1 MNNLIVQLSKII
13 LIILLALFTLE
24 IFASMRYRK
33 PKKLKMEF
41 IRQRILFFLILLL
54 GNGVLFT
61 QTKDENYIILF
72 SVEILFFI
80 VFIKI
85 YDLFY
90 EKANKILINTIC
102 MLLVIGFIMQPRLNF
117 TKSIKHIV
125 FCFVAVILSAL
136 VPFAMQKIQDLKKYK
151 WLYGGV
157 GILLLGI
164 VAVLGVVSYGA
175 KLSISLGPISF
186 QPSEFV
192 KITFV
197 FFVASMLYQ
206 DTSFKNIV
214 ITGFVAA
221 LHVLILVISNDLGG
235 AFIYFFTFLIMLY
248 VATRKIGYMALG
260 LLAGSGA
267 AMLAYHFFSH
277 VRVRVLAWKDPFAV
291 IDGAGFQI
299 SQSLFAIGT
308 GGWFGLGLFEGMPNN
323 IPVASEDFIFSAI
336 SEELGGI
343 FAICLIFLCIGC
355 FLLMLNIAF
364 KIKNQFHKLIA
375 LGLGSVYGVQ
385 VFINIGGVIKMI
397 PSTGVTLPFVSYG
410 GSSLLS
416 SFIMIA
422 IIQGLYLLS
431 TKKKGEQN
439 E

>member
-13 LIILLALFTLE
+13 LIILFALFTLE
-24 IFASMRYRK
+24 IFASMGY
-33 PKKLKMEF
+33 KKAKKIKLAI
-41 IRQRILFFLILLL
+41 IRQRILSLLILLL
-54 GNGVLFT
+54 GYAVLFT
-61 QTKDENYIILF
+61 QTKEENYIILF

-85 YDLFY
+85 YDVFY
-90 EKANKILINTIC
+90 EKSNKILVNTIC

-117 TKSIKHIV
+117 TKSVKHLV
-125 FCFVAVILSAL
+125 FCFVAVILSAMI
-136 VPFAMQKIQDLKKYK
+136 PFIMQKVKDLKKYK
-151 WLYGGV
+151 WIYGGV
-157 GILLLGI
+157 GILLLAA
-164 VAVLGVVSYGA
+164 VAVLGAVSYGA

-206 DTSFKNIV
+206 DTSFRNVV
-214 ITGFVAA
+214 ITGVIAA
-221 LHVLILVISNDLGG
+221 LHVLILVASNDLGG

-260 LLAGSGA
+260 LFAGSGA
-267 AMLAYHFFSH
+267 AVLAYHFFSH

-291 IDGAGFQI
+291 INGAGYQI

-308 GGWFGLGLFEGMPNN
+308 GGWFGLGLFEGLPNS
-323 IPVASEDFIFSAI
+323 IPVAGEDFIFSAI

-375 LGLGSVYGVQ
+375 LGLGSIYGVQ

-431 TKKKGEQN
+431 NGKKGEQN

>member
-13 LIILLALFTLE
+13 LIILLAFFSLE
-24 IFASMRYRK
+24 IFASMRYK
-33 PKKLKMEF
+33 KAKKLKLVL
-41 IRQRILFFLILLL
+41 IRQRIMFFLILLL

-61 QTKDENYIILF
+61 QTKEENFIVMF
-72 SVEILFFI
+72 FVEILFFI

-90 EKANKILINTIC
+90 DKSNKILVNTIC

-117 TKSIKHIV
+117 QKSIKHII
-125 FCFVAVILSAL
+125 FCFVAVILSAF
-136 VPFAMQKIQDLKKYK
+136 VPFIMQKIKDLKKYK
-151 WLYGGV
+151 WVYGGV
-157 GILLLGI
+157 GILLLSV
-164 VAVLGVVSYGA
+164 VAVLGAVSYGA

-206 DTSFKNIV
+206 DTSFKNV
-214 ITGFVAA
+214 LITGIIAA
-221 LHVLILVISNDLGG
+221 IHVLILVISNDLGG

-248 VATRKIGYMALG
+248 VATRKVGYMALG

-267 AMLAYHFFSH
+267 AMLAYRFFSH
-277 VRVRVLAWKDPFAV
+277 VRVRVLAWKDPFVV
-291 IDGAGFQI
+291 IDGAGYQI

-308 GGWFGLGLFEGMPNN
+308 GGWFGLGLYEGLPNS

-355 FLLMLNIAF
+355 FLLMLNISF

-375 LGLGSVYGVQ
+375 LGLGSIYGVQ

-397 PSTGVTLPFVSYG
+397 PSTGVTLPFISYG

-422 IIQGLYLLS
+422 IIQGLYILS
-431 TKKKGEQN
+431 SEKKGEQN